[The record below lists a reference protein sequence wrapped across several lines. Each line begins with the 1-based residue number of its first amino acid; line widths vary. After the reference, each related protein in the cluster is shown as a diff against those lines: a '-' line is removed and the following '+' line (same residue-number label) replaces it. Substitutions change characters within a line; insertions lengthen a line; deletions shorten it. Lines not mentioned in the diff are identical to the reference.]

1 MADDNA
7 WFDESDDAWS
17 EQEFSGE
24 DDRGDETI
32 PCAECGAEIYED
44 SVQCPHCGVYIT
56 DQSTTNLWTDRPVW
70 WILLGLLGL
79 VATILALA
87 GVAAW

>member
-17 EQEFSGE
+17 QEEFSGA

-44 SVQCPHCGVYIT
+44 SVQCPHCGVYVS
-56 DQSTTNLWTDRPVW
+56 DQSTNPWLDRPAW

-87 GVAAW
+87 GGAAW